1 MLDVVLISRLKQ
13 LTIPSL
19 ILRKTI
25 SIKEIVNPEHRK
37 KKKRDSEE

>member
-37 KKKRDSEE
+37 KKRDSEE